1 MKIVGKVGGIQIS
14 LRAISISVKCLECCR
29 NKCTC
34 CGFQAMGFLTLA
46 VKLIKAKFPPC
57 YNFVR
62 MSICIIHSV
71 DLIAGLLWISC
82 MPARCWGRWFPSFI
96 SSAQATVGLSFQFQK
111 KCCGFELWSKR
122 TLWHHRCP
130 QPPHSFGNK
139 QLSNWL
145 GNKWI
150 VSMWCASL
158 PCKLN
163 PTQSTRFTGS

>member
-14 LRAISISVKCLECCR
+14 LRAISISVKCLECCW

-34 CGFQAMGFLTLA
+34 CGSQAMAFLTLA

-57 YNFVR
+57 YAYASCDEAILYAWV
-62 MSICIIHSV
+62 IHSV

-82 MPARCWGRWFPSFI
+82 MLARRRGRWFPSFI

-150 VSMWCASL
+150 VSMWCASAAL
-158 PCKLN
+158 
-163 PTQSTRFTGS
+163 